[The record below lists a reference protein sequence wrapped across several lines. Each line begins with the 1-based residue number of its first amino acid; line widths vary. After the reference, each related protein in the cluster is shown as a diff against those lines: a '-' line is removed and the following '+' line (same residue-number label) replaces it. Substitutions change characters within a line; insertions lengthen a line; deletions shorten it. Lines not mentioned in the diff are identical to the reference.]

1 MAGGAGAVKD
11 MKRVSTDEYLL
22 IRPVGHLLSFQAG
35 RRDFAKALGRF
46 FIMTRSLVSLTMLF
60 TGRGF
65 RSVRVATAGVVGML
79 VFSGCGGSSP
89 APRQA
94 ATAETQESAADA
106 CRRKLSTAIQRIQ
119 PLAMA
124 SQARRETLVSGLNS
138 WLSSCAEDDV
148 KNTRIGEAN
157 ATLLSPAALRS
168 ASAVRY
174 VESDSVY
181 IRDCLLLKSLT
192 ESVWK
197 QADAIN
203 SSGVATD
210 RERIVRLFQHL
221 IRNLALLKADEGRI
235 PVGLY
240 EALLTGRGSVDDRV
254 WAFAEALRQ
263 RNIDSIVLKAA
274 TPGDPLSPELSKA
287 ADLLVGVVAGDEFL
301 LFDPQRGTALPKSG
315 DASPLT
321 TDPAGLDA
329 IAGDERWKS
338 AAAFVVCHPAAFAP
352 RMMVLQE
359 RMDATDSAVLYE
371 ELAGGTSE
379 IRPLKVR
386 LTDVV
391 GSVWPAESITIWDVP
406 EQRIAAAAALSEEQR
421 QAMSL
426 LMRPFDSPFERE
438 SLSVG
443 DTLDDPNVNQ
453 AEMSEDQKLE
463 RRMMALQERMERIN
477 ASSDELFG
485 KPSRRLLEARIEQI
499 MGNVD
504 VGMIQAL
511 QQIRI
516 ASLQEKI
523 ELEVPFE
530 EKKAMVV
537 TVPLPQAIL
546 SVQRSAVGD
555 TLYWISMCQMSRND
569 MGAAVATLRNYRRQY
584 PEEKSVF
591 PSMLN
596 EAEALLQLDDV
607 TSAAAVLREAD
618 TEANPERARVQWLLS
633 RLAPAAV
640 PAP

>member
-1 MAGGAGAVKD
+1 MSVA
-11 MKRVSTDEYLL
+11 M
-22 IRPVGHLLSFQAG
+22 F
-35 RRDFAKALGRF
+35 
-46 FIMTRSLVSLTMLF
+46 LT
-60 TGRGF
+60 GPRF
-65 RSVRVATAGVVGML
+65 RSVFAVTAKLMATIVLA
-79 VFSGCGGSSP
+79 GCGGSSP
-89 APRQA
+89 APRQS

-119 PLAMA
+119 PQAMA
-124 SQARRETLVSGLNS
+124 SQTRRETLVSGLNS
-138 WLSSCAEDDV
+138 WLATCAEDDV
-148 KNTRIGEAN
+148 KKTKIGDAN

-221 IRNLALLKADEGRI
+221 IRNLTLLKADEGRI

-240 EALLTGRGSVDDRV
+240 EALLTGRGSVDDRI

-263 RNIDSIVLKAA
+263 RNMDSIVLKAA
-274 TPGDPLSPELSKA
+274 TLGDPSATELSKA
-287 ADLLVGVVAGDEFL
+287 ADLLVGVVSDDELL
-301 LFDPQRGTALPKSG
+301 LFDPVRGTALPKSG

-329 IAGDERWKS
+329 ISGDERWKS

-359 RMDATDSAVLYE
+359 RMDAADSAVLYE

-386 LTDVV
+386 LTEVV
-391 GSVWPAESITIWDVP
+391 GSVWPADSIKIWDVP
-406 EQRIAAAAALSEEQR
+406 EQRIAAAAALTEEQR

-443 DTLDDPNVNQ
+443 DMLDDPNVNQ
-453 AEMSEDQKLE
+453 AEMSADQKLE

-485 KPSRRLLEARIEQI
+485 KPSGRLLEARIKQI

-504 VGMIQAL
+504 VGMIQDL

-530 EKKAMVV
+530 EKKAMLV

-555 TLYWISMCQMSRND
+555 TLYWTSMSQMSRND

-584 PEEKSVF
+584 PDEKSVF

-596 EAEALLQLDDV
+596 EAEALLQLGDV

-618 TEANPERARVQWLLS
+618 TETNPERMRVQWMLS